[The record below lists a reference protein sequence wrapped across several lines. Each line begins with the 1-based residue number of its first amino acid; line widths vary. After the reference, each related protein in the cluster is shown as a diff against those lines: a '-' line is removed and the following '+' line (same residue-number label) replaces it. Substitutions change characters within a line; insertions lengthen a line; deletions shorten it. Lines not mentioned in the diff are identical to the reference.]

1 MRTQESRGS
10 GAGRV
15 RCLVAI
21 IVGLTAVASIEV
33 GSSAAAKRGHS
44 IGLAGDAALLDRHT
58 KDSTGK
64 EDYAA
69 VVRVASSFSD
79 MQNVTVDFK
88 IMQGGTL
95 VDEGTQTAGV
105 RPGGGVV
112 YADFLE
118 PKAGK
123 AGVRYTVKAGIQS
136 LAPGFA
142 DDALAA
148 AKIVGRPKFIRDTP
162 TCGMSARVR
171 NASKKVLSESTEIYL
186 VGLRMG
192 KIVAFGPAGLFD
204 DLAPGATKAI
214 ADRFHDVREGRPGQG
229 VRRGGRHLTVGA
241 SERAGRSVDGTRSR
255 DASSAY
261 RPAAPRRPA
270 GGRRGATVWC

>member
-1 MRTQESRGS
+1 M
-10 GAGRV
+10 
-15 RCLVAI
+15 
-21 IVGLTAVASIEV
+21 
-33 GSSAAAKRGHS
+33 
-44 IGLAGDAALLDRHT
+44 
-58 KDSTGK
+58 
-64 EDYAA
+64 
-69 VVRVASSFSD
+69 VRVASSFSD

-112 YADFLE
+112 YADFLV

-171 NASKKVLSESTEIYL
+171 NASRKVLSESTEIYL

-214 ADRFHDVREGRPGQG
+214 EIDSTTCTKVDQVRAYVEGTRRSAWTASSRPCPGPASPPREGAARREPTRVSCRDPG
-229 VRRGGRHLTVGA
+229 RRRRT
-241 SERAGRSVDGTRSR
+241 
-255 DASSAY
+255 
-261 RPAAPRRPA
+261 RRPS
-270 GGRRGATVWC
+270 CS